1 MRTPATTIPAAR
13 RELDSPICDSFNV
26 PFRTS
31 VHQVPRPGHLAS
43 AIFHGPFSVTNV
55 SCRGRRLPRPYP
67 ATFGVAGGY
76 LGAGS
81 LGHGAER
88 SRLEARAPPVF
99 RPGPFRCGQIPR

>member
-1 MRTPATTIPAAR
+1 MRTPARTIPAAR
-13 RELDSPICDSFNV
+13 RELDSPICDSFKRAL

-31 VHQVPRPGHLAS
+31 VHQVPRPGRLAS
-43 AIFHGPFSVTNV
+43 ATFYGPFNVTNV

-88 SRLEARAPPVF
+88 SRLEAR
-99 RPGPFRCGQIPR
+99 GPARLPS